1 MNHRAKIW
9 TWGLV
14 VMLAAIPTQAKN
26 LFSDAQIS
34 ARPGGERFRWKD
46 FNQNGDTVAEESGT
60 RAIITVSVNNHY
72 RRTTGFIFGADL
84 ETAQGT
90 VDYNGDAWTGV
101 QVPPSQAAIT
111 NAETKS
117 DRASSGMNGG
127 VRYVAGYFGFNLLG
141 GFRYETWSREIKNGI
156 ATTGAATYGHNE
168 SYDVGH
174 FRASGGI
181 DFALER
187 FQIGVLTGVMSP
199 TSATH
204 KITLDVPT
212 SDDEFSVDLKF
223 KQAYFA
229 ALNSSIALGKKG
241 RHLAAFGVYWNSYK
255 TKPSTSVFVSARGTA
270 YAQPGIDASSLGFV
284 AGYGYKF

>member
-1 MNHRAKIW
+1 MNHRAIIW
-9 TWGLV
+9 TWGLL
-14 VMLAAIPTQAKN
+14 VMLAVNPTQAKN
-26 LFSDAQIS
+26 FFSDSQIS
-34 ARPGGERFRWKD
+34 ARLGGEQFRWKD
-46 FNQNGDTVAEESGT
+46 FHHSGNTVAEESGT
-60 RAIITVSVNNHY
+60 RAIVIVSANNHF
-72 RRTTGFIFGADL
+72 RRTTGFIFGADI

-101 QVPPSQAAIT
+101 LVPPSQAAVT

-117 DRASSGMNGG
+117 VRTSSGANGG

-141 GFRYETWSREIKNGI
+141 GFRHETWAREIKNGVS
-156 ATTGAATYGHNE
+156 TTGAVTYGHNE
-168 SYDVGH
+168 SYTVGH

-181 DFALER
+181 DFAVDR

-199 TSATH
+199 TSATRMV
-204 KITLDVPT
+204 TLDVPT
-212 SDDEFSVDLKF
+212 SDDEFTVDLKF

-229 ALNSSIALGKKG
+229 ALNSSIALGKNG
-241 RHLAAFGVYWNSYK
+241 RHLATFGVYWNTYK

-270 YAQPGIDASSLGFV
+270 YVQPGIDANSLGFV